1 MQGRAEQAGGG
12 PAADAERPARGGRV
26 GAGHGDPGPACEPG
40 GGCGP
45 DGSGGSRPAGSGG
58 RRPAREPDGSD
69 GCRPD
74 GSDGRRRAREPEDAG
89 AGGPHHDG
97 CCEPG
102 DDRRTREPAPLS
114 LRLSELGR
122 AAGAGLRRH
131 LAPLGL
137 DARHYRVLAEVATL
151 DGCSQRA
158 LTARLGIPPSRVV
171 VILDGLEQRRLV
183 ERRERP
189 GDRRSYAL
197 GLTPAGRDLLERA
210 RPLVEACDLA
220 LTGGLAETDR
230 RDLDRLLREL
240 AANCRSTTGPC

>member
-12 PAADAERPARGGRV
+12 PAADDEWPGRGGRV
-26 GAGHGDPGPACEPG
+26 RAGDGDPGLACEPG
-40 GGCGP
+40 GSRGP
-45 DGSGGSRPAGSGG
+45 A
-58 RRPAREPDGSD
+58 GSD

-74 GSDGRRRAREPEDAG
+74 GSDGGGPGGSGGRRRAREPEDAG
-89 AGGPHHDG
+89 AGGPIHDG

-220 LTGGLAETDR
+220 LTGGLAEADR

-240 AANCRSTTGPC
+240 AANCRSTAGPR

>member
-1 MQGRAEQAGGG
+1 
-12 PAADAERPARGGRV
+12 
-26 GAGHGDPGPACEPG
+26 
-40 GGCGP
+40 
-45 DGSGGSRPAGSGG
+45 
-58 RRPAREPDGSD
+58 
-69 GCRPD
+69 
-74 GSDGRRRAREPEDAG
+74 
-89 AGGPHHDG
+89 
-97 CCEPG
+97 
-102 DDRRTREPAPLS
+102 
-114 LRLSELGR
+114 
-122 AAGAGLRRH
+122 
-131 LAPLGL
+131 
-137 DARHYRVLAEVATL
+137 VLAEVATL